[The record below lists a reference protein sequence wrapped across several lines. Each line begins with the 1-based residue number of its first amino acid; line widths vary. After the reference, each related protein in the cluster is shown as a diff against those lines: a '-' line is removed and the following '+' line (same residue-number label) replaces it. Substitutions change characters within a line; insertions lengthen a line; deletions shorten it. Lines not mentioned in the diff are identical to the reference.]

1 MKEIVTYVAIVMM
14 EFNEEAVCDAFY
26 KNYKS
31 SNGLMLEH
39 TAECAKVITFEYPEP
54 LRYGHLDDL
63 KSPPLP
69 RPIHKFFKEDLIQ

>member
-31 SNGLMLEH
+31 SNGLMLE
-39 TAECAKVITFEYPEP
+39 P